1 MSLISWTPCHQVIA
15 QAVCF
20 VFCLNYNLLETH
32 FLSMIYDS
40 VKLKC
45 ETLVV
50 CLYTIQNSGKSLFE
64 QKLYLF
70 DRNYRLARHKAII

>member
-1 MSLISWTPCHQVIA
+1 
-15 QAVCF
+15 
-20 VFCLNYNLLETH
+20 
-32 FLSMIYDS
+32 MIYDS